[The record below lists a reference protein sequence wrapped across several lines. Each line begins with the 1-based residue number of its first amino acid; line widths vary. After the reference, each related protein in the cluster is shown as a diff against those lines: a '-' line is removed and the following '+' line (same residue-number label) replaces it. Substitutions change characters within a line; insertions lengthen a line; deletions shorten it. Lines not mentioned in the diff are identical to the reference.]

1 MRLVVVV
8 GLVGVMASSAA
19 CGKSAEQKAAEQAA
33 QQAAEDARVAAEQMK
48 KAADSAAAAGTAAGA
63 AGAAASVDAFAK
75 AMAGAANAMSAKG
88 PDGKPVEPVSF
99 RELQTV
105 LPEVSGWEREEPKG
119 EKMTLPVPFSQTE
132 TRYKKGD
139 ASVELKIVDSGF
151 SQLLFAPYS
160 MLLSA
165 GYEKESSSGYEKSTT
180 FSGNPGF
187 EKWDKDSK
195 DGQILVVVGNRF
207 LVTIDGNDLS
217 DNKVLQE
224 FVSKVDLS
232 KLATLK

>member
-1 MRLVVVV
+1 MRLAIVV
-8 GLVGVMASSAA
+8 GLVGVMAASAA

-33 QQAAEDARVAAEQMK
+33 ENARVAAEQMK
-48 KAADSAAAAGTAAGA
+48 KAAESAAAAGTAAGA
-63 AGAAASVDAFAK
+63 AAGVDAFAK
-75 AMAGAANAMSAKG
+75 AMAGAANAMAAKG
-88 PDGKPVEPVSF
+88 PDGKAVEPVSF

-139 ASVELKIVDSGF
+139 ASVEMKIVDSGF
-151 SQLLFAPYS
+151 SQLLFAPYA
-160 MLLSA
+160 MLLST
-165 GYEKESSSGYEKSTT
+165 GYEKESSSGYEKATS
-180 FSGNPGF
+180 FAGNPGF
-187 EKWDKDSK
+187 EKWDKDTK
-195 DGQILVVVGNRF
+195 DGQIVVVVGDRF
-207 LVTIDGNDLS
+207 LVTIDGDDIG

-232 KLATLK
+232 KLAALK

>member
-1 MRLVVVV
+1 MRLAIVV
-8 GLVGVMASSAA
+8 GLVGVIAASAA

-33 QQAAEDARVAAEQMK
+33 ENARVAAEQMK
-48 KAADSAAAAGTAAGA
+48 KAAESAAAAGTAAGA
-63 AGAAASVDAFAK
+63 AGAAAGVDAFAR
-75 AMAGAANAMSAKG
+75 AMAGAANAMAAKG
-88 PDGKPVEPVSF
+88 PDGKAVEPVSF

-139 ASVELKIVDSGF
+139 ASVEMKIVDSGF
-151 SQLLFAPYS
+151 SQLLFAPYAV
-160 MLLSA
+160 LLST
-165 GYEKESSSGYEKSTT
+165 GYEKESSSGYEKATS
-180 FSGNPGF
+180 FAGNPGF
-187 EKWDKDSK
+187 EKWDKDTK
-195 DGQILVVVGNRF
+195 DGQIVVVVGNRF
-207 LVTIDGNDLS
+207 LVTIDGDDIG

-232 KLATLK
+232 KLAALK